1 MSKAVRILLGIKQ
14 PNPEQAPTMAT
25 DPPGMSD
32 FKAKAAELT
41 ANMSEEQLAEKVDR
55 AKEKE
60 EETKLSP
67 KVAIMKPILR
77 FLQLLCENH
86 NRDLQNLLRDQRAN
100 KVGNVISR

>member
-1 MSKAVRILLGIKQ
+1 MTDDPTYG
-14 PNPEQAPTMAT
+14 APTMAAT
-25 DPPGMSD
+25 
-32 FKAKAAELT
+32 F
-41 ANMSEEQLAEKVDR
+41 EEQLAEKVDR

-100 KVGNVISR
+100 KVGNVINR